1 MVSLLTRHPSM
12 TQTNLVSYQ
21 DSSSPATICTI
32 HPPQLPPLLP
42 LPGSVTAPH
51 SGLLHGQSDVVV
63 AVVPEDVAASPAHA
77 AGDLPPPYHCHYPHV
92 NVKTSLAKISETNKK
107 MKSSRKGMNSKL
119 FANFLLINI
128 FTSCDHTESTHRPK
142 QATPHTSIITK
153 VTCHKDYKVRL

>member
-42 LPGSVTAPH
+42 LQIPGSVTAPH

-92 NVKTSLAKISETNKK
+92 NVKTSLAKISETN
-107 MKSSRKGMNSKL
+107 
-119 FANFLLINI
+119 
-128 FTSCDHTESTHRPK
+128 
-142 QATPHTSIITK
+142 
-153 VTCHKDYKVRL
+153 